1 MGSLEDL
8 RSRNQGGKL
17 DKLVKAMS
25 KTSAGRNT
33 TFTRE
38 ERYYP
43 ERNAEGNASAIIRF
57 LPGLDSEDNPYYVEL
72 FQHGFKE
79 NGNWYVQNCPSTIGK
94 ECPVCLANKDVIGE
108 YGKWDDCP
116 KNVQDYVG
124 NRGRMKGFDA
134 GYYSNIL
141 VIKDPANPQNEGKV
155 FKFLFGKHIMNLIMD
170 MAQPQDDGLG
180 SVPDPV
186 DIFNLVEG
194 ANFKFIIRRKD
205 DRANYDKCE
214 FEKPSPCP
222 EFDHD
227 SQFPLL
233 PIVDE
238 SKFKSYEELETLYN
252 KVMNKTTPRRTAEE
266 LAGKESKAPSLP
278 KSETKA
284 PEEQPPVP
292 ETPPDD
298 AVGNDDDLSYFQNL
312 ANEVKI

>member
-1 MGSLEDL
+1 MGLEEL
-8 RSRNQGGKL
+8 RSRNVGGKL
-17 DKLVKAMS
+17 DKLLKAAS
-25 KTSAGRNT
+25 RTSLGKKND
-33 TFTRE
+33 FQRE

-57 LPGLDSEDNPYYVEL
+57 LPGLDSEDNPYYVEK

-79 NGNWYVQNCPSTIGK
+79 NGSWYVENCPSTVGK

-116 KNVQDYVG
+116 KDVQDYLR
-124 NRGRMKGFDA
+124 NRGRSRGFDA
-134 GYYSNIL
+134 GYYCNIL

-170 MAQPQDDGLG
+170 KALPQDDGLG
-180 SVPDPV
+180 AVPDPIV
-186 DIFNLVEG
+186 VFDLAEG
-194 ANFKFIIRRKD
+194 CNFKFIIRRKD

-222 EFDHD
+222 DFDHD

-233 PIVDE
+233 PIVEE
-238 SKFKSYEELETLYN
+238 SQFKSYEALEEVYN
-252 KVMNKTTPRRTAEE
+252 KIMNKVASRKTAEDAVKN
-266 LAGKESKAPSLP
+266 AGKKQEDTSVPDGV
-278 KSETKA
+278 SE
-284 PEEQPPVP
+284 PDS
-292 ETPPDD
+292 TPPDESGQED
-298 AVGNDDDLSYFQNL
+298 AGGEEDNLSYFQNL